1 MKPIL
6 TIIVLSIVMNG
17 VTFAGT
23 SGKIVGMVIDEE
35 TGQPLI
41 GANIILKGTSMGA
54 AADITGRYMIL
65 NVPPGRY
72 ILIVRM
78 IGYGTVEYENLR
90 VSIDLTTSVD
100 FSLTTRAVVGEVVTV
115 IGKTPLIRLD
125 LTSSSVS
132 ISAEQIEALPVD
144 NFTDIIALQAGIVE
158 GHFRGGRAG
167 EVLYLVDGIPVNDVF
182 SGDFAFQVE
191 NNAIQ
196 EMEIISGTFN
206 AEYGQVQSGVVN
218 VLTKEGG
225 QEYSAQFSTYFGD
238 YISGNDNIF
247 QNIDDLSP
255 TAINDLKVSL
265 SGPFPILS
273 KNLTFFVS
281 GRQNRNEGFLY
292 GKTIYNPS
300 VITSITDTLATVE
313 IIDLSGQNVIKLS
326 DWQYQSMNSSE
337 RNSYQGK
344 LTYVFNPETK
354 KDKLNFDASWQE
366 EENLGA
372 NYNHLFRYSPDGMRK
387 RNKTSWTGGIR
398 WSRIVSP
405 NTYFT
410 LNFHHLQNRLRDA
423 TFEDPLDPL
432 YASDDRL
439 RQRGNF
445 SFYTGGTDM
454 RHRQRETR
462 TTLAKFDFTSQIN
475 SEHQL
480 RGGIEGKF
488 HRLWFHE
495 ISVRKNAGTA
505 FQSQIP
511 IEGTAFNQEYIHKPK
526 EYSAYIQD
534 KIELEF
540 LIVNAGIRLDVF
552 NPADSVLQDF
562 SRPQEID
569 INDPTKSI
577 PRFGDAANS
586 TYQLSPR
593 FGIAY
598 PITDRGVIH
607 VSYGHFFQTPLYEFL
622 YTNPSFSLNT
632 SEGRASVFSAP
643 FGNANLKPQKTVS
656 YEIGLQQQVSEEIAI
671 DVTGY
676 YKDIRNLLGTKIE
689 TIATG
694 ETHSGTKYGRYIN
707 RDYGNVKGLI
717 FSIEKRRSNNFSA
730 TLDYTLQIA
739 AGNASDPKSV
749 LIDNA
754 ADPPVQSEKQLVPLD
769 WDRTHSI
776 TSSVAL
782 GSPKA
787 QMISLIGKMG
797 TGLPYTPAVQDQ
809 RTGLEN
815 SERRP
820 ITITFDLSARKIF
833 SFHDYNLTAFI
844 RVFNLFDRL
853 NEREVYK
860 DTGRATYSLAQNLP
874 GLVQGLNSKEEY
886 FLRPDWY
893 SSPREVNIGITID
906 IK

>member
-1 MKPIL
+1 MSGA
-6 TIIVLSIVMNG
+6 TY
-17 VTFAGT
+17 AGT
-23 SGKIVGMVIDEE
+23 TGKIVGMVIDEE

-100 FSLTTRAVVGEVVTV
+100 FSLTTRAVAGEVVTV

-313 IIDLSGQNVIKLS
+313 IIDLSGQNVVKLS

-552 NPADSVLQDF
+552 NPADSILQDF

-694 ETHSGTKYGRYIN
+694 ETRSGIQYGRYIN

-739 AGNASDPKSV
+739 KGNASDPKSV

>member
-1 MKPIL
+1 MSVA
-6 TIIVLSIVMNG
+6 TY
-17 VTFAGT
+17 AGT
-23 SGKIVGMVIDEE
+23 TGKIVGMVIDEE

-41 GANIILKGTSMGA
+41 GANIILKGTIMGA

-72 ILIVRM
+72 ILIARM

-90 VSIDLTTSVD
+90 VTMDLTTSVD
-100 FSLTTRAVVGEVVTV
+100 FSLTTQAVAGEVVTV

-281 GRQNRNEGFLY
+281 GRQNRNDGFLY
-292 GKTIYNPS
+292 GKTVYNPS

-313 IIDLSGQNVIKLS
+313 ITDLSGQNVIKLS

-398 WSRIVSP
+398 WSRIVSQ

-423 TFEDPLDPL
+423 TFEDPLDSL

-495 ISVRKNAGTA
+495 INVRKNAGTA

-511 IEGTAFNQEYIHKPK
+511 IEGTAFNQEYIHRPR

-569 INDPTKSI
+569 INDSTKSI

-607 VSYGHFFQTPLYEFL
+607 VSYGHFFQTPLFEFL
-622 YTNPSFSLNT
+622 YTNPSFTLNT
-632 SEGRASVFSAP
+632 SEGRASVFNAP
-643 FGNANLKPQKTVS
+643 FGNANLQPQKTVS
-656 YEIGLQQQVSEEIAI
+656 YEIGLQQQISEDIAI

-787 QMISLIGKMG
+787 HMISLIGKMG
-797 TGLPYTPAVQDQ
+797 TGLPYTPSVQDQ

-820 ITITFDLSARKIF
+820 IFLTFDLSARKIF
-833 SFHDYNLTAFI
+833 SFQGYGVTAFI

-893 SSPREVNIGITID
+893 SSPREINIGITIN